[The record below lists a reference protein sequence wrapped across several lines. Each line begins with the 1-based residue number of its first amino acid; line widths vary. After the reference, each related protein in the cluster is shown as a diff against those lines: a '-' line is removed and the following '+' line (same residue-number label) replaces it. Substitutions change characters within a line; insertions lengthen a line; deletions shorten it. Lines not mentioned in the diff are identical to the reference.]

1 MKWTDGHVWVLDNP
15 IISSVPYFSY
25 KYVIM
30 EDDQDLKWENGM
42 NRIADLEM
50 LGSSTSKTNEF
61 LEQ

>member
-15 IISSVPYFSY
+15 IVSSVPYFSY